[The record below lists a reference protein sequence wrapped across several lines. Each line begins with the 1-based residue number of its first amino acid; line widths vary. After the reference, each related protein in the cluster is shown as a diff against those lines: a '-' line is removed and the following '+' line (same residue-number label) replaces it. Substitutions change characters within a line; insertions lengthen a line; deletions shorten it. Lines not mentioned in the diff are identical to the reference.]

1 MIERTIEEIERKLA
15 ETSSLNEEQRTEL
28 RHLLAT
34 LKSEINDLSETNADQ
49 ARSIAGFAGLSA
61 HEATRSEP
69 NPQLLRLSLSGLG
82 ASVTGFE
89 KSHPRLVEI
98 VNAICTTLS
107 NLGI

>member
-15 ETSSLNEEQRTEL
+15 ETGSLAEEQRAEL
-28 RHLLAT
+28 KRLLAT
-34 LKSEINDLSETNADQ
+34 LKSEIRDLSKTDVDQ
-49 ARSIAGFAGLSA
+49 ARSIAGFAELSA
-61 HEATRSEP
+61 HEATRTEK

-98 VNAICTTLS
+98 VNSICTTLS